1 VTDASPLDSGVELA
15 PLPREQVGPFLILG
29 VPKDADAETIEA
41 AWAQRVLWSRQGKS
55 DVPLEDIHWAREV
68 LRDPERRLA
77 ADAASLNPDTAGN
90 DLHTLARSYGL
101 SPARPT
107 WEPLDPEPPAAADVS
122 VPDPAAVKAALPAPD
137 VPVEFPAIARWL
149 DEFAR
154 APLDPWAL
162 TLPPPD
168 AAQDPAG

>member
-1 VTDASPLDSGVELA
+1 MSDSEFTQGFELA

-41 AWAQRVLWSRQGKS
+41 HWAQRVLWARQGRS
-55 DVPLEDIHWAREV
+55 RIPLEDIHWAREI
-68 LRDPERRLA
+68 LRDSERRLA

-90 DLHTLARSYGL
+90 DLRRLARACNL
-101 SPARPT
+101 DPAQPT
-107 WEPLDPEPPAAADVS
+107 WEPLDPEPSPLDVPLPAVADVRARLPRPA
-122 VPDPAAVKAALPAPD
+122 VPI
-137 VPVEFPAIARWL
+137 EFPAATRWL

-154 APLDPWAL
+154 APLDPWSF

-168 AAQDPAG
+168 PVQDSAG